1 MHKHAYYAH
10 NKSTISA
17 KMKDKYLARVDR
29 DNTNPHKTSSN
40 IMDKTSSDAPKSL
53 RKKLQGPLR
62 KYLGGEP
69 QEVINELLLDYLA
82 TGVSDRIRSAI
93 GVVQDIFSELQDAE
107 DDLSQQGKSGI
118 GYTSACQATKDA
130 KDVLLA
136 LEDVLSF
143 ILVNG
148 IKLEE
153 LYVPDANRPKLYYA
167 VQPKP
172 SMKKKV
178 VQTIAGF
185 MAYLPNIT
193 ILSTAPNCN
202 IVQPKLSTKKKVVQA
217 IAGFIMLPILT
228 LCTAS
233 RSILAHAWDIIIYVQ
248 PSSHYTCHIMAPPK
262 WTSDEQEEWL
272 KPYYEAFLVK
282 QSEKCDLY
290 ENWFEAFPEP
300 RPTGVTALGPM
311 TLEELN
317 EMKLAED
324 ARKVKLHNRFKN
336 NFGATKAGR
345 KAKAHATNIINAVV
359 RKITECEKLT
369 RRLQEQGAYSKLYYC
384 DCIKPI
390 VQEKLAAV
398 KEERKLTNGEWVAL
412 VKKETAALYVNETPE
427 VKARV
432 KEYLEEQKQQKVQDK
447 EEGPWSKSEANQ
459 SQNLDKLA
467 AVTNKFLKGLADAT
481 RMSFSLLAGGPSPEA
496 QGQIDVMAYPG
507 FERGVMGPFRD
518 FLCRVYDKDPGLLMS
533 AQESQDISDGPVS
546 IRDVS
551 PIMAASPTSSKIYL
565 MTGQSSPWDV
575 SAGAS
580 LPFEPSSSPSM
591 ETSLDFYSS
600 GSATFGGETPYWAT
614 PEFDS
619 VLGAMLQTQSKS
631 HGQQEPSVM
640 LPFAPFDSWDTTS
653 FPSTPGMAPDDL
665 LADAS
670 PRTTSTTLPDGVLP
684 PISPAALVTQAGP
697 TSPMSTA
704 PAFAPVLLPTSPA
717 ALVTQAGSTVP
728 ISTAP
733 AVAPVLPPTSPVALV
748 TQAGSTSPISTE
760 PAIAP
765 VLPPTSPTA
774 LVTGSTSAA
783 PTIPTTPAVVS
794 SETAPDPTIQP
805 SVMPAVTTTLVKVD
819 SNTAEEQNHEDGR
832 HRTSRKSKPST
843 RNDVANSIGHLGKEN
858 VPPKPSA
865 KCRMAEDA
873 SSHSAKSN
881 EQEGE
886 GVIYYSRVSSLLH
899 AVTFYETYLK
909 CWWP

>member
-1 MHKHAYYAH
+1 MYHGTIIAMGPHGMARPYWYIVTLGCPSETGEFTEGAH
-10 NKSTISA
+10 
-17 KMKDKYLARVDR
+17 
-29 DNTNPHKTSSN
+29 
-40 IMDKTSSDAPKSL
+40 
-53 RKKLQGPLR
+53 
-62 KYLGGEP
+62 
-69 QEVINELLLDYLA
+69 
-82 TGVSDRIRSAI
+82 
-93 GVVQDIFSELQDAE
+93 
-107 DDLSQQGKSGI
+107 
-118 GYTSACQATKDA
+118 TSACQATKDA

-148 IKLEE
+148 MKLEKLLLEGEE
-153 LYVPDANRPKLYYA
+153 LAEQLQNDY
-167 VQPKP
+167 
-172 SMKKKV
+172 
-178 VQTIAGF
+178 G
-185 MAYLPNIT
+185 
-193 ILSTAPNCN
+193 LSA
-202 IVQPKLSTKKKVVQA
+202 KHYHA
-217 IAGFIMLPILT
+217 
-228 LCTAS
+228 
-233 RSILAHAWDIIIYVQ
+233 SILAHAWDIIIYVQ
-248 PSSHYTCHIMAPPK
+248 PSRKFSSRFTYQLIICVISMAPPK

-272 KPYYEAFLVK
+272 KPYYEAVPCKAKNFFV
-282 QSEKCDLY
+282 DLY

-300 RPTGVTALGPM
+300 RLTGVTALGPM

-324 ARKVKLHNRFKN
+324 TRKVKLHNRFKN

-345 KAKAHATNIINAVV
+345 KAKAHATNIIDAVV
-359 RKITECEKLT
+359 QKITECEKPT
-369 RRLQEQGAYSKLYYC
+369 RRLQEQEAYSKLYYC
-384 DCIKPI
+384 DCIKPTI
-390 VQEKLAAV
+390 QEKLAAV
-398 KEERKLTNGEWVAL
+398 KEERKLTNGEWVAP
-412 VKKETAALYVNETPE
+412 VKKETAALYINEMPK

-447 EEGPWSKSEANQ
+447 EEGLWSKSEANQ

-467 AVTNKFLKGLADAT
+467 AVANKFLKGLADAT
-481 RMSFSLLAGGPSPEA
+481 GMSFSLLAGGPSPEA
-496 QGQIDVMAYPG
+496 QGQIDVYSFHIGLMKHNNDFSMAYPG

-518 FLCRVYDKDPGLLMS
+518 FLCRVYDKDPGLLTS
-533 AQESQDISDGPVS
+533 AQESQDISDRPVS
-546 IRDVS
+546 IQDVS
-551 PIMAASPTSSKIYL
+551 PIMAASPTSSRIYP

-575 SAGAS
+575 SAVQ
-580 LPFEPSSSPSM
+580 
-591 ETSLDFYSS
+591 DFYSS

-631 HGQQEPSVM
+631 HGQQEPPVM

-653 FPSTPGMAPDDL
+653 FPLMPGMAPDDL

-697 TSPMSTA
+697 TSPISTA
-704 PAFAPVLLPTSPA
+704 PAVAPVLLPTSPA
-717 ALVTQAGSTVP
+717 ALVTQAGSTSP

-733 AVAPVLPPTSPVALV
+733 AVAPVLPPMSPAALV

-774 LVTGSTSAA
+774 LLTGSTSAT

-805 SVMPAVTTTLVKVD
+805 SVTPAVTTTLVEK
-819 SNTAEEQNHEDGR
+819 NRNHEDGR
-832 HRTSRKSKPST
+832 RRTSRKSKPST

-865 KCRMAEDA
+865 KCRLAKDA

-886 GVIYYSRVSSLLH
+886 GVIYYS
-899 AVTFYETYLK
+899 
-909 CWWP
+909 